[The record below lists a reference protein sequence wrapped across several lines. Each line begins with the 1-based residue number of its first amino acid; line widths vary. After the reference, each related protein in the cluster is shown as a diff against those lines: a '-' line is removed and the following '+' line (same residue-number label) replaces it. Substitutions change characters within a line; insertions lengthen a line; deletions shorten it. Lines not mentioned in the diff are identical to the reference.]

1 MWFAKRPTATPEAT
15 PISTPAA
22 ATPGARRSQPAPSAS
37 VPEAPAAVVEP
48 RVLDKHGTR
57 APEDWLVEGNR
68 LRAER
73 RWAKAD
79 DAYTRAAQHAPNTQ
93 TAYVARVAS
102 GAVRLEHLGDARGA
116 LARYRA
122 AQGQLPRG
130 ALAEEIQWGIVEA
143 EHALGNRDQ
152 ERAALERFLR
162 EFPNSPLAEQA
173 KARLD

>member
-1 MWFAKRPTATPEAT
+1 VV
-15 PISTPAA
+15 
-22 ATPGARRSQPAPSAS
+22 S
-37 VPEAPAAVVEP
+37 VPEAAAAVVEP
-48 RVLDKHGTR
+48 AQRDKHTSR

-122 AQGQLPRG
+122 AQEQLPHG
-130 ALAEEIQWGIVEA
+130 ALAEEILWGIVEA
-143 EHALGNRDQ
+143 ERALGDRAR
-152 ERAALERFLR
+152 EHAALERFLR
-162 EFPNSPLAEQA
+162 EFPSSPLAGQA
-173 KARLD
+173 RARLE

>member
-1 MWFAKRPTATPEAT
+1 VV
-15 PISTPAA
+15 
-22 ATPGARRSQPAPSAS
+22 S
-37 VPEAPAAVVEP
+37 VPEAAAPVVEP
-48 RVLDKHGTR
+48 VQRDKHTSLRSRAEEPRASTR

-79 DAYTRAAQHAPNTQ
+79 DAYTRAALHAPNTQ

-122 AQGQLPRG
+122 AQEQLPRG
-130 ALAEEIQWGIVEA
+130 ALAEEILWGIVEA
-143 EHALGNRDQ
+143 ERALGDRDR
-152 ERAALERFLR
+152 EHAALERFLH
-162 EFPNSPLAEQA
+162 EFPGSPLADQA
-173 KARLD
+173 RSRLD

>member
-1 MWFAKRPTATPEAT
+1 MV
-15 PISTPAA
+15 
-22 ATPGARRSQPAPSAS
+22 S
-37 VPEAPAAVVEP
+37 VPEAAAPVVEP
-48 RVLDKHGTR
+48 AQRDKHSSR

-122 AQGQLPRG
+122 AQEQLPRG
-130 ALAEEIQWGIVEA
+130 ALAEEILWGIVEA
-143 EHALGNRDQ
+143 ERALGDRAR
-152 ERAALERFLR
+152 EHAALERFLQ
-162 EFPNSPLAEQA
+162 EFPSSPLADQA
-173 KARLD
+173 RARLE